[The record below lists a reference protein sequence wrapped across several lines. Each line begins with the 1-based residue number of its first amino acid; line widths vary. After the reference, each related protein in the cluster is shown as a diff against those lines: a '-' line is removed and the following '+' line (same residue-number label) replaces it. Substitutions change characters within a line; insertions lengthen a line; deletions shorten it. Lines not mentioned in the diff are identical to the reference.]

1 MNLSFKKIASA
12 VALATIAAPNISV
25 AQDSFIEEV
34 VVTATKRSQTLQEIP
49 IAVTVTTSE
58 TIEKAQIQ
66 DLIDL
71 QSVVP
76 SLRVSQLQTSR
87 NANFVIRGF
96 GNGANNPGIEP
107 SVGVFIDGV
116 YRSRSASAISDLPR
130 LERVE
135 VLSGPQS
142 TLFGKNASAGVV
154 SVVTPTPSGETGGYL
169 SGSFGE
175 FNAVVLKGLYEGSVN
190 DNLAF
195 DIAGS
200 YNTRDGYFD
209 NLATGDE
216 LNERDRFAVRG
227 QFNWTPND
235 STSIRVI
242 ADYDELDES
251 CCGVINV
258 FSGPSTLA
266 INALGGQLVDN
277 DPSALEGFFD
287 DPAINEISNAGIS
300 LQGDFE
306 FSNFTLTTITSFR
319 NNDVVDNQDI
329 DFSSA
334 DLTNSN
340 LNDIN
345 TDTFTQEIRFS
356 SNGDGAFD
364 WLIGGFYFDE
374 SIEQETNVLFGPAF
388 RAFNDIGL
396 AAAGFPLTLSQVEG
410 IVGAPQGSFFAN
422 NSGSSDISTLD
433 NESYSIFGQGD
444 WRVNDAVT
452 LTLGFNYTQDDKEF
466 SIDSTRTELRGL
478 LALPFP
484 LSLIPVTPNVTV
496 DTDNPVEDNRTD
508 DDELTYTARIAWD
521 INDSVNAYA
530 SYATGFK
537 ASSIN
542 LSRDSTPSIADAN
555 ALQALGL
562 LPANALTPL
571 NPAVLGAGGRFAAPE
586 EAEVFEIGVKARFD
600 RGSLNVAI
608 FDQNLENFQSNIFNG
623 LGFDLVNAE
632 EQSVQGAEVDF
643 KYQLT
648 DAFGFGVNVTVLDP
662 LYDSFTNGPGGDLSG
677 QQPAGISEF
686 SASLSAQYDF
696 QLGGNEA
703 YIRGDYQ
710 YEDEV
715 QIVDGDPNSI
725 IGSQTR
731 EVNLLNLSAGIT
743 TENGFSATIWARNLT
758 DDDYLISVF
767 PSVAQAGSVSGYR
780 NEPRTFGVT
789 LRKDF

>member
-1 MNLSFKKIASA
+1 MKTSFKRIA
-12 VALATIAAPNISV
+12 VAAAVAAACTPSITLAQ
-25 AQDSFIEEV
+25 QDDSLVEEV
-34 VVTATKRSQTLQEIP
+34 VVTATKRASTLQDIP
-49 IAVTVTTSE
+49 IAVTVTTAE

-87 NANFVIRGF
+87 NSNFVIRGF

-154 SVVTPTPSGETGGYL
+154 SVVTPLPSGESGGFV

-175 FNAVVLKGLYEGSVN
+175 FNAVVLKGLYEGAFN
-190 DNLAF
+190 DNLTF

-209 NLATGDE
+209 NLQTGDE

-227 QFNWTPND
+227 QLAWTPND

-242 ADYDELDES
+242 ADYDEIDES
-251 CCGVINV
+251 CCGVVNLV
-258 FSGPSTLA
+258 SGPATLA
-266 INALGGQLVDN
+266 INALGGQLVPN

-287 DPAINEISNAGIS
+287 DPAINEISNFGVS
-300 LQGDFE
+300 LQADFD
-306 FSNFTLTTITSFR
+306 FSNFTLTSITSFR
-319 NNDVVDNQDI
+319 NNDVEDNQDI

-340 LNDIN
+340 LNDID
-345 TDTFTQEIRFS
+345 TDTFTQEVRLS
-356 SNGDGAFD
+356 SNGGGSFD

-396 AAAGFPLTLSQVEG
+396 AAAGFPLSLSQVEG
-410 IVGAPQGSFFAN
+410 IIGIPQGSFFAN
-422 NSGSSDISTLD
+422 NSGSSDFSTLD

-444 WRVNDAVT
+444 WHINDAVT
-452 LTLGFNYTQDDKEF
+452 LTAGFNYTQDDKDF
-466 SIDSTRTELRGL
+466 SIDSTRTEVRGL

-496 DTDNPVEDNRTD
+496 DTDNPIEDSSTD
-508 DDELTYTARIAWD
+508 DDELTYTLTASWD
-521 INDSVNAYA
+521 INDNVNLYGT
-530 SYATGFK
+530 YATGFK

-542 LSRDSTPSIADAN
+542 LSRDSAPNAADAVQL
-555 ALQALGL
+555 AALGL
-562 LPANALTPL
+562 LPPNALVP
-571 NPAVLGAGGRFAAPE
+571 VSGGRFAAPE
-586 EAEVFEIGVKARFD
+586 EAETFEIGLKTRFNN
-600 RGSLNVAI
+600 GSLNIAI
-608 FDQNLENFQSNIFNG
+608 FDQSLENFQSNIFNG

-632 EQSVQGAEVDF
+632 EQSVTGAEFDLD
-643 KYQLT
+643 YQVNES
-648 DAFGFGVNVTVLDP
+648 FGFGINITILDP
-662 LYDSFTNGPGGDLSG
+662 TFDQFTNGPGGMDLSG
-677 QQPAGISEF
+677 QTPAGISEF
-686 SASLSAQYDF
+686 NASLSAQYEF
-696 QLGGNEA
+696 LLAGNEA

-710 YEDEV
+710 FEEEV
-715 QIVDGDPNSI
+715 QAVDGIAEEIAS
-725 IGSQTR
+725 R
-731 EVNLLNLSAGIT
+731 EVNLLNVSAGLT
-743 TENGFSATIWARNLT
+743 TLNGFGVTLWARNLT
-758 DDDYLISVF
+758 DEDYLISAF
-767 PSVAQAGSVSGYR
+767 PSVAQAGSFSGYR

>member
-1 MNLSFKKIASA
+1 MKLSFKKIASA
-12 VALATIAAPNISV
+12 VAIATAVAPNVSV
-25 AQDSFIEEV
+25 AQGFLEEI
-34 VVTATKRSQTLQEIP
+34 VVTATKRAQTLQDIP
-49 IAVTVTTSE
+49 IAVTVTSGE

-66 DLIDL
+66 DLLDL

-116 YRSRSASAISDLPR
+116 YRSRSAAAISDLPR
-130 LERVE
+130 VERVE

-154 SVVTPTPSGETGGYL
+154 SVVTPRPSGDSGGYI

-175 FNAVVLKGLYEGSVN
+175 FSAVVVKGLYEGAFN

-200 YNTRDGYFD
+200 YNTRDGYFE
-209 NLATGDE
+209 NLTLGEE
-216 LNERDRFAVRG
+216 LNERDRFSVRG
-227 QFNWTPND
+227 QLNWTPSD
-235 STSIRVI
+235 TASIRVI

-266 INALGGQLVDN
+266 INALGGQLVEN
-277 DPSALEGFFD
+277 DSSALEGFFD
-287 DPAINEISNAGIS
+287 DPAVNEISNFGVSI
-300 LQGDFE
+300 QGDFE
-306 FSNFTLTTITSFR
+306 FNNFTLTTITSFR
-319 NNDVVDNQDI
+319 NNDVIDNQDI

-345 TDTFTQEIRFS
+345 TDTFTHEVRLT

-374 SIEQETNVLFGPAF
+374 SIEQETNVFFGPAF
-388 RAFNDIGL
+388 RTFNDIGL
-396 AAAGFPLTLSQVEG
+396 AAAGFPLSLSQVEG
-410 IVGAPQGSFFAN
+410 IIGVPQGSFFQN

-444 WRVNDAVT
+444 WRVNDSVT
-452 LTLGFNYTQDDKEF
+452 LSLGFNYTQDDKEF
-466 SIDSTRTELRGL
+466 SIDSTRTEFRGL
-478 LALPFP
+478 LDLPFP
-484 LSLIPVTPNVTV
+484 LSLIPVLPNVTV
-496 DTDNPVEDNRTD
+496 DTDNPVEDNSTD
-508 DDELTYTARIAWD
+508 DDELTYTARVAWD
-521 INDSVNAYA
+521 INDSVNVYA

-555 ALQALGL
+555 ALAALGL
-562 LPANALTPL
+562 LPPNALTPL

-600 RGSLNVAI
+600 KGSLNVAI
-608 FDQNLENFQSNIFNG
+608 FDQSLENFQSNIFNG

-632 EQSVQGAEVDF
+632 EQSVQGAEIDF
-643 KYQLT
+643 KYQVT
-648 DAFGFGVNVTVLDP
+648 DSFGFGANVTILDP
-662 LYDSFTNGPGGDLSG
+662 LFDTFTNGPGGDLSG

-696 QLGGNEA
+696 QLGANEA

-715 QIVDGDPNSI
+715 QIVDSTDPI
-725 IGSQTR
+725 LGGQTR

-743 TENGFSATIWARNLT
+743 TDNGFSATLWARNLT

-780 NEPRTFGVT
+780 NEPRTYGVT
-789 LRKDF
+789 LRKEF

>member
-1 MNLSFKKIASA
+1 
-12 VALATIAAPNISV
+12 
-25 AQDSFIEEV
+25 
-34 VVTATKRSQTLQEIP
+34 
-49 IAVTVTTSE
+49 
-58 TIEKAQIQ
+58 
-66 DLIDL
+66 
-71 QSVVP
+71 
-76 SLRVSQLQTSR
+76 
-87 NANFVIRGF
+87 
-96 GNGANNPGIEP
+96 
-107 SVGVFIDGV
+107 
-116 YRSRSASAISDLPR
+116 
-130 LERVE
+130 
-135 VLSGPQS
+135 LSGPQS

-266 INALGGQLVDN
+266 INALGGQLVEN

-571 NPAVLGAGGRFAAPE
+571 NPSVLGAGGRFAAPE

>member
-1 MNLSFKKIASA
+1 MKLSFKKLASA
-12 VALATIAAPNISV
+12 VAIATAAAPNISY
-25 AQDSFIEEV
+25 AQDSVLEEI
-34 VVTATKRSQTLQEIP
+34 VVTAAKRATTLQEIP
-49 IAVTVTTSE
+49 IAVTVTTAD

-66 DLIDL
+66 DIFDL
-71 QSVVP
+71 QTVVP

-87 NANFVIRGF
+87 NSNFVIRGF

-154 SVVTPTPSGETGGYL
+154 SVVTPAPTGESGGFI

-175 FNAVVLKGLYEGSVN
+175 FSAVVLKGLVEGSLSENV
-190 DNLAF
+190 AF
-195 DIAGS
+195 DLAGS
-200 YNTRDGYFD
+200 YNSRDGYFE

-216 LNERDRFAVRG
+216 LNERNRFAVRG
-227 QFNWTPND
+227 QLNWTPND
-235 STSIRVI
+235 TTSVRVI
-242 ADYDELDES
+242 ADYDEIDES
-251 CCGVINV
+251 CCGVINL
-258 FSGPSTLA
+258 FSGPATGI
-266 INALGGQLVDN
+266 INALGGQVVPN

-287 DPAINEISNAGIS
+287 DPAINEISNFGVSI
-300 LQGDFE
+300 QGDFE
-306 FSNFTLTTITSFR
+306 FEKFTLTSITSFR
-319 NNDVVDNQDI
+319 NNDVMDNQDI

-340 LNDIN
+340 LNDID
-345 TDTFTQEIRFS
+345 TDTFTQEIRLA
-356 SNGDGAFD
+356 SNGDGNFD

-374 SIEQETNVLFGPAF
+374 TVDQETNVLFGPAF

-396 AAAGFPLTLSQVEG
+396 GAAGFPLTLSQVEG
-410 IVGAPQGSFFAN
+410 AIGLPQGSFFQT
-422 NSGSSDISTLD
+422 NSGSSDISSLD

-444 WRVNDAVT
+444 WRVNDSVT

-466 SIDSTRTELRGL
+466 SIDSTRTEVRGL
-478 LALPFP
+478 LDLPFP

-496 DTDNPVEDNRTD
+496 DTDNPVEDNTTD
-508 DDELTYTARIAWD
+508 DDELTYTARVAWD
-521 INDSVNAYA
+521 INGSVNAYA

-542 LSRDSTPSIADAN
+542 LSRDSTPSTADAI
-555 ALQALGL
+555 ALQSLGL
-562 LPANALTPL
+562 LPPNALTPL

-586 EAEVFEIGVKARFD
+586 EAEVFELGVKARFD

-608 FDQNLENFQSNIFNG
+608 FDQTLENFQSNIFNG

-632 EQSVQGAEVDF
+632 QQSVTGAEIDF
-643 KYQLT
+643 KYQPT
-648 DAFGFGVNVTVLDP
+648 DSFSYGVNLTILDP
-662 LYDSFTNGPGGDLSG
+662 VFDSFTNAPGGDLSG
-677 QQPAGISEF
+677 AQPAGISEL
-686 SASLSAQYDF
+686 SASFSAQYEFSLAGHD
-696 QLGGNEA
+696 A
-703 YIRGDYQ
+703 YIRGDFQ

-715 QIVDGDPNSI
+715 QVVDSSDPILSTF
-725 IGSQTR
+725 TR
-731 EVNLLNLSAGIT
+731 EVELLNLSAGIT
-743 TENGFSATIWARNLT
+743 TESGFTATLWARNLT
-758 DDDYLISVF
+758 DEDYLISAF
-767 PSVAQAGSVSGYR
+767 PSVAQAGSFSGYR